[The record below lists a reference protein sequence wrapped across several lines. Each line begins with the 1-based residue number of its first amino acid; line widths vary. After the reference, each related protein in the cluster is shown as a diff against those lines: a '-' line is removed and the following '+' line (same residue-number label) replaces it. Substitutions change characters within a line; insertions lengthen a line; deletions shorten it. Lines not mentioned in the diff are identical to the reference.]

1 MEKYYDRVVIVFVH
15 SLGLYGSV
23 EKLGAFASLVRYTKG
38 EEEYE
43 EMMDNEDFSIMDE
56 IVFTHIE
63 EKN

>member
-1 MEKYYDRVVIVFVH
+1 MKKYYDRVVIVFVH
-15 SLGLYGSV
+15 SLGLYGSI

-63 EKN
+63 EEN